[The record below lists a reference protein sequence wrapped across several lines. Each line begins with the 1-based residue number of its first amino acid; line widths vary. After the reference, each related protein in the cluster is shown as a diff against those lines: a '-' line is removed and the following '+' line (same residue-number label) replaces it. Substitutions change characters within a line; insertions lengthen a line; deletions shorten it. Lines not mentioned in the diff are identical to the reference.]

1 VADARRGAENCLST
15 TGLFKTIR
23 GWLPKPPSTNY
34 AFRKF
39 DVSPYDLLPP
49 NPVIYD
55 IGAQEARGCY
65 AFGSPPPG
73 AKLVCVDLYPGP
85 GVDIVADAHDLG
97 MVADGTVDC
106 VVAVGVLLHCRF
118 PQQVIDEFFR
128 ILKPGGILYINAPFV
143 FVHSEFPDVYYH
155 FTFEGFQVL
164 CRAFEHIQSG
174 FNRGPAS
181 SMCHLL
187 IHFCSL
193 LFSFNRN
200 GLYQANLYVFTWLL
214 FWIKYLDAVIGGYDK
229 ARLIYSGTYLI
240 GRKPA

>member
-1 VADARRGAENCLST
+1 MAISQL
-15 TGLFKTIR
+15 LKTIR
-23 GWLPKPPSTNY
+23 RRLPKPPSTNY
-34 AFRKF
+34 AFRTF

-55 IGAQEARGCY
+55 IGAQEARGRY
-65 AFGSPPPG
+65 AFGAPPPG
-73 AKLVCVDLYPGP
+73 SKIVCVDLYPGP
-85 GVDIVADAHDLG
+85 GVDVVADAHDLH
-97 MVADGTVDC
+97 MVADGSADC
-106 VVAVGVLLHCRF
+106 VVAVGLLLHCRF
-118 PQQVIDEFFR
+118 PQQVVDEFYR
-128 ILKPGGILYINAPFV
+128 ILKPGGVLYLNAPFV
-143 FVHSEFPDVYYH
+143 FVHSEHPDVYFH
-155 FTFEGFQVL
+155 FTYEGLQVL

-187 IHFCSL
+187 IHFCAL

-200 GLYQANLYVFTWLL
+200 TLYQTNLYFFTWLL
-214 FWIKYLDAVIGGYDK
+214 FWIKYLDVFVAKFDN